1 MVDNFI
7 YFNDDYFVGNPLKK
21 TDFFYVE
28 NGRIVPYI
36 IAKKINKNI
45 SKSIIEQY
53 YYDWYKFVSKR
64 KYLTQDHIEYSLQ
77 LNTTRLFIYKLFG
90 EDAKLL
96 RHDHNAISDNVIE
109 GEEIYN
115 VVLNKYNKPEE
126 CKFECGKNKSIIF

>member
-64 KYLTQDHIEYSLQ
+64 KYLTQDHIEYTLQ
-77 LNTTRLFIYKLFG
+77 ANTTRLFIYKLFG

-96 RHDHNAISDNVIE
+96 RHDHNAIPDNVIE

-115 VVLNKYNKPEE
+115 VVLNKYNKHEE

>member
-21 TDFFYVE
+21 IDFFYVE

-36 IAKKINKNI
+36 IAKIINKNI

-77 LNTTRLFIYKLFG
+77 LNTTRLFIYKFFG

-115 VVLNKYNKPEE
+115 VVLNKYNKHEE

>member
-36 IAKKINKNI
+36 IAKKINQNI

-53 YYDWYKFVSKR
+53 YYDWYKFISKR
-64 KYLTQDHIEYSLQ
+64 KYLTQDHIEYTLQ
-77 LNTTRLFIYKLFG
+77 ANATRLFIYKLFG

-96 RHDHNAISDNVIE
+96 KHDHNAISDNVIE

-115 VVLNKYNKPEE
+115 VVLNKYNKNEE

>member
-36 IAKKINKNI
+36 LGKTINKNI

-53 YYDWYKFVSKR
+53 YYDWCKFVSKR
-64 KYLTQDHIEYSLQ
+64 K
-77 LNTTRLFIYKLFG
+77 
-90 EDAKLL
+90 
-96 RHDHNAISDNVIE
+96 
-109 GEEIYN
+109 
-115 VVLNKYNKPEE
+115 
-126 CKFECGKNKSIIF
+126 